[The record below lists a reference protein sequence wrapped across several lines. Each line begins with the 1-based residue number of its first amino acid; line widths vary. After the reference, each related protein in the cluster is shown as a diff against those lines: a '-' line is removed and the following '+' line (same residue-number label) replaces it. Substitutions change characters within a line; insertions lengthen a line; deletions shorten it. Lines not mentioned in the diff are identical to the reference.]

1 MIVPVRVQDGF
12 MRRLNLPA
20 PVLAAPMAGGP
31 STPAFVN
38 AVTQAG
44 SLAFLPAGYRTAAQL
59 ADDLAHVR
67 AFSGDF
73 GVNLFVPEPDP
84 VDPEVLAAYRSAV
97 SAEVS
102 DLGAELGPDV
112 LADDDAWDAKI
123 DLLVREP
130 VAWVSFTFGLPDARA
145 VDRLRSAGSRLLMTV
160 TAVDEARA
168 AADLGPDGLVVQAS
182 AAGGHRGT
190 FDRRRAP
197 GEEDLIDLV
206 RTVSA
211 ATDLP
216 VVAAGGLA
224 DRSAVRDVLDA
235 GAEGAA
241 VGTALL
247 LADEA
252 GTRPTHR
259 AALRDPASRTTT
271 MRAYT
276 GRVAR
281 GIRTAFSDRYD
292 PVAPAAYPALHHLTS
307 PMRRWAAAHDD
318 RDHLHLWAGT
328 GLGSARTGPA
338 KALLTALQP

>member
-206 RTVSA
+206 RIVSA

-224 DRSAVRDVLDA
+224 DRS
-235 GAEGAA
+235 GS
-241 VGTALL
+241 GTSSMPALRGPPS
-247 LADEA
+247 ERPFCWP
-252 GTRPTHR
+252 TRP
-259 AALRDPASRTTT
+259 A
-271 MRAYT
+271 
-276 GRVAR
+276 RVP
-281 GIRTAFSDRYD
+281 RTARRCATRRRRPRRCVPTPAGSH
-292 PVAPAAYPALHHLTS
+292 VA
-307 PMRRWAAAHDD
+307 
-318 RDHLHLWAGT
+318 
-328 GLGSARTGPA
+328 SARRSATGTTP
-338 KALLTALQP
+338 LPRRPTLRCIT

>member
-1 MIVPVRVQDGF
+1 M
-12 MRRLNLPA
+12 LLPS

-38 AVTQAG
+38 AVTAAG

-59 ADDLAHVR
+59 ADDLAAVR
-67 AFSGDF
+67 DA

-84 VDPEVLAAYRSAV
+84 ADPSALAAFRAAISE
-97 SAEVS
+97 EVQA
-102 DLGAELGPDV
+102 LGAALGPDV
-112 LADDDAWDAKI
+112 LADDDDWDAKI
-123 DLLVREP
+123 DLLVRQP
-130 VAWVSFTFGLPDARA
+130 VPWVSFTFGLPEAGVVR
-145 VDRLRSAGSRLLMTV
+145 RLRSAGSRILLTV
-160 TAVDEARA
+160 TTVDEARA
-168 AADLGPDGLVVQAS
+168 AAGLDPDGLVVQAA

-190 FDRRRAP
+190 FDRHRTP
-197 GEEDLIDLV
+197 EDDDLGDLV
-206 RTVSA
+206 RAVVAGTG
-211 ATDLP
+211 LP
-216 VVAAGGLA
+216 VVAAGGVA
-224 DRSAVRDVLDA
+224 DRAAVRAALAA
-235 GAEGAA
+235 GAQAVA

-252 GTRPTHR
+252 GTRPAHR
-259 AALRDPASRTTT
+259 AALLDPASATAT

-292 PVAPAAYPALHHLTS
+292 AAAPSAYPALHHLTS

-328 GLGSARTGPA
+328 GLRSARPGPVRD
-338 KALLTALQP
+338 LLAALQP